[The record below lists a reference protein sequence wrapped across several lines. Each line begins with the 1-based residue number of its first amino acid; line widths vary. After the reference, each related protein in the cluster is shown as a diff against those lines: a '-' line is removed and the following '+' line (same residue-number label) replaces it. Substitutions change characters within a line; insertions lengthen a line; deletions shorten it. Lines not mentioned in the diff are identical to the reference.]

1 MKQRARSARP
11 RWFPAILAA
20 ALFLILA
27 PAHAEADDLDIID
40 CIEPV
45 PEDLQAPLFSGL
57 GDASYPITTR
67 GPDAEK
73 AQRYFT
79 QGMTLLYA
87 FNHPEAIHAFA
98 QAARFDGAAPMAY
111 WGIAMAAGPDINTGA
126 TQGCYKLA
134 LVAVANAI
142 EKAEAQLLDGMVH
155 PFDASRELAYAKALE
170 QRYRQDAEGELQADT
185 EAYALAMK
193 EVMARF
199 PDDLD
204 AATLYAAALMNITP
218 WKWWKDGNPTAE
230 IVEARRVQRHVLARN
245 PDHLGANHYYIHA
258 TEESPW
264 PEEALASAERLME
277 LAPAAGHIQ
286 HMPAHIY
293 RRIGDHAR
301 ATEANYAAVA
311 VDRAY
316 IRQTPATARYP
327 LHYLSHN
334 QHFLTISLTI
344 EGRES
349 EAIASAQQL
358 FELTRDYANDP
369 YNQLFNQTLADVK
382 NDYFFAVPIETAVRF
397 RRWDVLAAFEKEEG
411 ASRLIV
417 LRNLSFTAAIWAY
430 AGVLRNLDEEGMS
443 NTTALE
449 GLDAFWTAVDSAPP
463 ELTNGNNSAADLFKI
478 ANLTLLAQLI
488 EAAPKE
494 DLDAFIEEVKLR
506 LAQSPV
512 LQEEAALLDG
522 APRDQL
528 VIDLWQQAVAGQDA
542 LAYNEPPDWYFPLR
556 EALGAAFFRQG
567 RFAEAEAAFRANLE
581 RHRGSGRALHGL
593 IESLSAQGKT
603 VPDWLRA
610 QFRRAWKNATA
621 PLSLAK
627 M

>member
-1 MKQRARSARP
+1 MDVPTQDVISRDNVSVKVNAVVYFRVIDPEKAIIQVENYQQAISQLAQTTLRSVLGQHELDEMLAERERLNSDIKGILDQQTDAWGVKVANVEIKHVDLDDSMIRAIAKQ
-11 RWFPAILAA
+11 
-20 ALFLILA
+20 
-27 PAHAEADDLDIID
+27 AEA
-40 CIEPV
+40 ERSRRAKV
-45 PEDLQAPLFSGL
+45 
-57 GDASYPITTR
+57 
-67 GPDAEK
+67 
-73 AQRYFT
+73 
-79 QGMTLLYA
+79 
-87 FNHPEAIHAFA
+87 IH
-98 QAARFDGAAPMAY
+98 
-111 WGIAMAAGPDINTGA
+111 
-126 TQGCYKLA
+126 
-134 LVAVANAI
+134 
-142 EKAEAQLLDGMVH
+142 
-155 PFDASRELAYAKALE
+155 
-170 QRYRQDAEGELQADT
+170 AEGELQADT

-218 WKWWKDGNPTAE
+218 WKWWKDGKPTAE
-230 IVEARRVQRHVLARN
+230 TAEARRVQRHVLARN

-293 RRIGDHAR
+293 RRIGDHAK

-369 YNQLFNQTLADVK
+369 YNQLFNQTLTDVK
-382 NDYFFAVPIETAVRF
+382 ADYFFAVPIETAVRF